1 MQRGDRITRE
11 IARQCHGDDI
21 GGAGTV
27 ASNRPISDRASVL
40 SAALFVALCA
50 PPPAAVDDDAPL
62 RVVDRAP
69 PVSAGSRTVDPLLI
83 ANKTRRTAEDLLE
96 LVPGLYVVQHGSE
109 GKGHQFYLRGF
120 DALHGADV
128 EVRVG
133 GVPINEHS
141 NIHGHGYVDLGFVI
155 PELVA
160 GVEAHKGASDVRQG
174 DFATAGTVALALGVP
189 AALRGERLVYEVGTT
204 GRHRVAAVFAP
215 RGAREGTAAAVEVV
229 DDPGFGVNRANRR
242 AAALGQWEGAL
253 GEGTFTGW
261 VGLYHSDFGL
271 PSALRLYDI
280 EAGRIALDG
289 SYTDDTDGTSQR
301 AIGAAR
307 WQRRMGRWRFAV
319 AAFGGARRL
328 RLEQDFTGWFADPIA
343 GDRHRQTHQAVGGG
357 GQVELGW
364 TPRAALRVDVV
375 ADARG
380 EGFSQAQVPVA
391 DDDRHRDPTRSLGGL
406 WHRQG
411 IAAAARWRPWSW
423 LLVEGG
429 ARLDAWRFDV
439 DDAVN
444 GAGEDTIWAASP
456 RAQARVALGDWM
468 FFAAAGRGIRPP
480 EARAVTRLPPMADAP
495 QDVYEGGDA
504 AVTAGDTV
512 EAGARWSPGDV
523 FTASAAVFW
532 IGIDREQLY
541 DHVSATNVERGAT
554 RRRGVEAGLVAR
566 PWPWLSLAL
575 DATVVD
581 ATFANGDDIPGVPPV
596 LVRFDGAAE
605 HPSGWRGG
613 VGAMALAARP
623 LGDGAQ
629 AAAVAVVDA
638 SVGHRWPRV
647 ALDLA
652 VENALGADWR
662 EGEYRFASWWDR
674 SRPRSALPV
683 IHVFAG
689 ASRQARL
696 TLTGWF

>member
-1 MQRGDRITRE
+1 MTR
-11 IARQCHGDDI
+11 A
-21 GGAGTV
+21 AAV
-27 ASNRPISDRASVL
+27 ASNRPIGDRAAVL
-40 SAALFVALCA
+40 CAALFVALCA
-50 PPPAAVDDDAPL
+50 PPPPATGDDEPL
-62 RVVDRAP
+62 RVIDRAP
-69 PVSAGSRTVDPLLI
+69 PTSAGSRTVDPLLI
-83 ANKTRRTAEDLLE
+83 AHKARRTAEDLLE

-128 EVRVG
+128 EVTVG

-160 GVEAHKGASDVRQG
+160 GVEARKGASDVRQG
-174 DFATAGTVALALGVP
+174 DFATAGSVALALGVP
-189 AALRGERLVYEVGTT
+189 TAQRGERLIYEIGTT

-229 DDPGFGVNRANRR
+229 DDPGFGVNRATRR
-242 AAALGQWEGAL
+242 VAALGQWEGAVAD
-253 GEGTFTGW
+253 GTFTGW
-261 VGLYHSDFGL
+261 LGLYHSDFGL
-271 PSALRLYDI
+271 PSALRLDDI
-280 EAGRIALDG
+280 EAGRVALDG

-301 AIGAAR
+301 ALGAAR
-307 WQRRMGRWRFAV
+307 WQRRAGRWRIGV

-328 RLEQDFTGWFADPIA
+328 RLDQDFTGWLADPIG
-343 GDRHRQTHQAVGGG
+343 GDRHRQAHSAVGGG

-364 TPRAALRVDVV
+364 RPRAALRFEVI

-380 EGFSQAQVPVA
+380 ERFEQAQTPLA
-391 DDDRHRDPTRSLGGL
+391 IDGLHRDPTRSLGGL

-411 IAAAARWRPWSW
+411 AAAAARWRPWSW

-429 ARLDAWRFDV
+429 ARIDGWRFDV
-439 DDAVN
+439 DDLVN
-444 GAGEDTIWAASP
+444 GPGEDTVWAVSP
-456 RAQARVALGDWM
+456 RLQARAALGDWLI
-468 FFAAAGRGIRPP
+468 FAAAGRGIRPP
-480 EARAVTRLPPMADAP
+480 EARAVTRPPPMADAP
-495 QDVYEGGDA
+495 QDIYAGGDA

-512 EAGARWSPGDV
+512 EAGARWSPADAI
-523 FTASAAVFW
+523 TASAAVFW

-541 DHVSATNVERGAT
+541 DHVSATNIERGAT
-554 RRRGVEAGLVAR
+554 RRRGVEAGLAAR

-581 ATFANGDDIPGVPPV
+581 ATFEGGDEIPGVPPV
-596 LVRFDGAAE
+596 LVRFDGAVA

-613 VGAMALAARP
+613 IGVMGLAPRP

-629 AAAVAVVDA
+629 AAAILVADA
-638 SVGHRWPRV
+638 SLGHRWPRV
-647 ALDLA
+647 ALDLT
-652 VENALGADWR
+652 VENALGVDWR

-674 SRPRSALPV
+674 RLPRSELPV

-689 ASRQARL
+689 APRQARL
-696 TLTGWF
+696 SLTGWF